1 MSADV
6 AEPENLTVT
15 LVWSPGPRVINS
27 VVLQLPRGSTAQAA
41 LAASGTDVDRNSR
54 LGVWGRKVAPDHVL
68 HDGDRLEVYR
78 PLKVDPKRARR
89 ERFSRQ
95 GARTAGLFAKRS
107 APDRD
112 SG

>member
-6 AEPENLTVT
+6 AEPENLTIT
-15 LVWSPGPRVINS
+15 LVWSPGPRVVDS
-27 VVLQLPRGSTAQAA
+27 VVLQLPRGSTARAA
-41 LAASGTDVDRNSR
+41 LAAGGTEVGKNPR
-54 LGVWGRKVAPDHVL
+54 LGVWGRKVVLDHVL

-95 GARTAGLFAKRS
+95 GARTAGLFATRP